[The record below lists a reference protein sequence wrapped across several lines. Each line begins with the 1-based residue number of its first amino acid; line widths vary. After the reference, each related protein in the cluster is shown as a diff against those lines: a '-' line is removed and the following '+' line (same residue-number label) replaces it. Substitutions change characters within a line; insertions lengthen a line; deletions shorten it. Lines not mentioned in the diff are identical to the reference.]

1 MTVTFYAQPYDISA
15 TGFYFTDE
23 QSFSENINNVRNS
36 YGDVVE
42 EFEIQ
47 FINGFVLDS
56 KLAQAIEP
64 NQCNI
69 IPMMKAMNTWTENQ
83 KTRVI
88 IAVHDG
94 GADFDL
100 ELDDPDGL
108 EIDIYADMEL
118 SDLAYQFVD
127 EGLFGD
133 IPDHLADYID
143 YKAIARDLNHDYSE
157 TRIAGENYVYRMA

>member
-23 QSFSENINNVRNS
+23 QSYLEKINSITND
-36 YGDVVE
+36 YGDEVE

-56 KLAQAIEP
+56 KLAQATEP

-69 IPMMKAMNTWTENQ
+69 VAMMNAMNTWTEEQ

-94 GADFDL
+94 GADFDF
-100 ELDDPDGL
+100 EAGNPDDLD
-108 EIDIYADMEL
+108 IDIYTDMTL
-118 SDLAYQFVD
+118 KDLAYQFVD
-127 EGLFGD
+127 DGLFGD
-133 IPDHLADYID
+133 IPEHLSNYID
-143 YKAIARDLNHDYSE
+143 YEAIARDLSYDYSE
-157 TRIAGENYVYRMA
+157 TRIAGENYVYRMD